1 MVELGSGG
9 MSHREKS
16 TVGQCADRD
25 SKKYSNRKG
34 WPKRCQKN
42 IQNIRRDVVE
52 YWSRKSRY
60 TRRCNS

>member
-1 MVELGSGG
+1 MF
-9 MSHREKS
+9 HREKS

-52 YWSRKSRY
+52 YWGRKSRY
-60 TRRCNS
+60 T